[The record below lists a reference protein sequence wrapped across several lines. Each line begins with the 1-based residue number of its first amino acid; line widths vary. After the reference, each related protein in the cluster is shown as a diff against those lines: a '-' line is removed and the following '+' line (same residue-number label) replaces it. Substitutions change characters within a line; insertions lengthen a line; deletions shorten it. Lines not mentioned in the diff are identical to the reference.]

1 MKPHSLVTAI
11 AVLLTAVFIAPS
23 AFLAAPERAH
33 AQSTIGVPTGEVAD
47 SPISQSTFID
57 TVKNTVSSVANWATY
72 INTYYLQPAAFIL
85 SGNLMKVL
93 TANVIGFVTGT
104 ANGTGVP
111 QFVVSVQKSMQT
123 LSDMKTKA
131 YLSQINLTGSPFASS
146 ISSALGL
153 NYLQGSSLAGF
164 WAANMCTL
172 RASSPNPAAYLA
184 GNWSQGG
191 VPAWFA
197 LTTQSQNNPYMLYQN
212 SQMQLAN
219 VVGGA
224 VAARTSEL
232 SWGSGFASWCS
243 VSDSATQTQ
252 NSAATAYQNCMSIPG
267 NTGDT
272 CQATFENSGGTM
284 PSGGGINPGDACTNK
299 DGTQGTIQTPGST
312 IKATLDK
319 VLGGNQDR
327 LAQMGKIASDI
338 GSIINSV
345 GTIWQTAQFAQQ
357 ILGGGSSGGLLGFG
371 QTSLK
376 PAVNPNISPV
386 STSVVDQSVATSS
399 ANNPF
404 ISNMSTRVDSYQ
416 AAWNTISIAAKTA
429 STNVTS
435 LLSICTTN
443 ATTAKTQVQTNP
455 DLQTFITVSTAQAN
469 AAQTALVTGIAPVL
483 TRAAAASTVITAA
496 RAAVLRVQAEVGTAT
511 YISDAQ
517 ALDTMSPS
525 IPEVL
530 AAQAGAQSSGAVAT
544 PTGSLTV
551 SGGSLVGQMNLIST
565 NATALQTTVCTYG
578 GSPGGALVP

>member
-11 AVLLTAVFIAPS
+11 AVLLTVVFIAPS
-23 AFLAAPERAH
+23 AFLAAPEKAL
-33 AQSTIGVPTGEVAD
+33 AQSVVGVPVGEVAD
-47 SPISQSTFID
+47 SPLSFSTFLD
-57 TVKNTVSSVANWATY
+57 TAKNTITSVATWAGY
-72 INTYYLQPAAFIL
+72 LNTYYLQPAAFIL

-111 QFVVSVQKSMQT
+111 QFVMNVQKSMQT
-123 LSDMKTKA
+123 LSDMKTRA
-131 YLSQINLTGSPFASS
+131 YLRQINLTGSPFASS
-146 ISSALGL
+146 ISAALGN
-153 NYLQGSSLAGF
+153 NYLQGSSLSGF

-172 RASSPNPAAYLA
+172 SRSSPNVSAYLA

-191 VPAWFA
+191 VGAWFA

-212 SQMQLAN
+212 SQVQLAN
-219 VVGGA
+219 VIGSA
-224 VAARTSEL
+224 VAARAAEL

-243 VSDSATQTQ
+243 TSDSATQAQ
-252 NSAATAYQNCMSIPG
+252 NAASTAYQTCMANGG
-267 NTGDT
+267 NGDT
-272 CQATFENSGGTM
+272 CQATFENSGGLMTAV
-284 PSGGGINPGDACTNK
+284 GINPGDACTNS
-299 DGTQGTIQTPGST
+299 DGTTGTIQTPGTT

-399 ANNPF
+399 ASNPF
-404 ISNMSTRVDSYQ
+404 ISNMSTRIDNYQ
-416 AAWNTISIAAKTA
+416 AAWNTISTAANTA
-429 STNVTS
+429 STSVTS
-435 LLSICTTN
+435 LFVACTT
-443 ATTAKTQVQTNP
+443 KTQLQTNP
-455 DLQTFITVSTAQAN
+455 DLQTFITASEAQAN
-469 AAQTALVTGIAPVL
+469 AAQTALVTVIAPLL
-483 TRAAAASTVITAA
+483 TRVATASTIITAA
-496 RAAVLRVQAEVGTAT
+496 RAAVLRVQTEVGTAS

-517 ALDTMSPS
+517 ALDAMSPS
-525 IPEVL
+525 VSEVS

-551 SGGSLVGQMNLIST
+551 SGGSLVGQMNLVST
-565 NATALQTTVCTYG
+565 NAIALKTTVCTY
-578 GSPGGALVP
+578 P